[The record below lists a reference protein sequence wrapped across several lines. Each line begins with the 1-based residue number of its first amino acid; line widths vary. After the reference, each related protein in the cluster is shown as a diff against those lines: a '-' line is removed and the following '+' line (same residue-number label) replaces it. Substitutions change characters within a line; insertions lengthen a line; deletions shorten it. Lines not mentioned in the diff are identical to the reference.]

1 VPARKKQATA
11 EGTPPASR
19 RTKSAATRKTSKTAS
34 APTRR
39 TAKAPAATGNGSK
52 YKQDLVVVE
61 SPAKAK
67 TINKYLG
74 ANFKVLASYGHVRD
88 LPRRRKPG
96 EKVAGIDIE
105 GGWLPTY
112 VVVDRA
118 DSNGKGASRRRT
130 AKDILA
136 ELKREAAKS
145 NHIYLATDP
154 DREGEAIAWHIEDA
168 LGLDD
173 DPRVFRIT
181 FNEITRSAVQK
192 ALAQPGKIDMDRV
205 HAQEARR
212 ILDRVVGFPLS
223 GLLSKKVAK
232 RSSAGRVQSV
242 ALRLVVDREREIE
255 AFVPSEYWKIMALLA
270 PEADARL
277 MEPKPLSILLA
288 KTKGAAGSGEPA
300 ANAASLD
307 ASHPAA
313 NAAGSPKIP
322 PGTFQAEL
330 VEWDGKKFESANE
343 ETATNIARLLE
354 QAQYAIAKLEQ
365 KDRAEKPQAP
375 FTTSSLQQTAFL
387 RLRFSG
393 DRTMKTAQ
401 RLYEGVD
408 LGGEGSVAL
417 ITYMRTDSTRI
428 SAEALQAVRQHID
441 GKYGERYLPDKPH
454 AYASGKSAQEAHEAI
469 RPTDLAY
476 TPERVAQLGLAG
488 DQLRLY
494 TLIYQ
499 RFVASQMAAAVF
511 AVTNVEIL
519 AAPIGGG
526 TGVSPVGLFKAQG
539 KVLKFDGY
547 RKVLPPAGKQ
557 EDATLPALSAQQK
570 LDRLD
575 LTASQHFTQPPPRY
589 NEASLVKAL
598 EKEGI
603 GRPSTYA
610 TIIHKITS
618 PERAYIEVK
627 DRRFYATQIGKDVT
641 DLLIA
646 HFPRVMDLKFTSH
659 MEEELDQIETKQAR
673 YNEVLNEFWGPFSEA
688 LKTAEE
694 KMPSQRGAETG
705 EMCPL
710 CQKPLVRNYSK
721 KTHRYFIGCSGFK
734 EGCKFIKPEEGEA
747 ARPQP
752 VETEYTC
759 PTCGKTM
766 LERMGKTGP
775 FLGCSGYPEC
785 KTTMNFGPDGKPVLS
800 AVPTE
805 HTCEKCGQQMVIRQ
819 GKRGPFLA
827 CTGYPKCKNAKDV
840 DANGNPVKPI
850 DTGIA
855 CEKCGSPMAVKKGF
869 RGPFLG
875 CSNYPKCRSTKP
887 IPAEMKE
894 KLKDLMPAPAA
905 KKATPEVK
913 VEETCPECGGAMKLR
928 SARKGYFL
936 GCAKYP
942 KCKGTREAPPEL
954 IEKVQENGET
964 T

>member
-1 VPARKKQATA
+1 MAGRKKQATQ
-11 EGTPPASR
+11 EPSER
-19 RTKSAATRKTSKTAS
+19 KVSRTKKATTPKSRSRLSTKAPAK
-34 APTRR
+34 APTRAKLQ
-39 TAKAPAATGNGSK
+39 TAPNGK
-52 YKQDLVVVE
+52 HTQDLVIVE

-74 ANFKVLASYGHVRD
+74 GNFKVLASYGHVRD
-88 LPRRRKPG
+88 LPRRKKPG
-96 EKVAGIDIE
+96 EKVAGIDIDA
-105 GGWLPTY
+105 GWVPTY

-118 DSNGKGASRRRT
+118 ESNGKGASRRRT

-181 FNEITRSAVQK
+181 FNEITRSAVQG
-192 ALAQPGKIDMDRV
+192 AIAQPGKIDMDRV
-205 HAQEARR
+205 RAQEARR

-223 GLLSKKVAK
+223 GLLSKKVAR

-255 AFVPSEYWKIMALLA
+255 AFVPAEYWKIAALLA
-270 PEADARL
+270 PAGTL
-277 MEPKPLSILLA
+277 QVEPKPLSVVLA
-288 KTKGAAGSGEPA
+288 KTKGASTEPRAEASGSEQA
-300 ANAASLD
+300 AKSQIP
-307 ASHPAA
+307 S
-313 NAAGSPKIP
+313 GS
-322 PGTFQAEL
+322 FLAEL
-330 VEWDGKKFESANE
+330 AEWDGKKFEAANE
-343 ETATNIARLLE
+343 ETATAIARLLE
-354 QAQYAIAKLEQ
+354 QAEYTVAKLEQ
-365 KDRAEKPQAP
+365 KDRNEKPQAP
-375 FTTSSLQQTAFL
+375 FTTSTLQQQAFL

-417 ITYMRTDSTRI
+417 ITYMRTDSTRV
-428 SAEALQAVRQHID
+428 SAEALQAVRSHIE
-441 GKYGERYLPDKPH
+441 GQFGSSYLPDKPH

-469 RPTDLAY
+469 RPTDLSY
-476 TPERVAQLGLAG
+476 TPQRVAGLGLHP
-488 DQLRLY
+488 DQLKLY

-499 RFVASQMAAAVF
+499 RFVASQMAPAVF
-511 AVTNVEIL
+511 AVTNVEIVARSEGRGAREESSVL
-519 AAPIGGG
+519 ATRP
-526 TGVSPVGLFKAQG
+526 SPLATGLFKAQG

-557 EDATLPALSAQQK
+557 EDATLPFLTAQQK

-610 TIIHKITS
+610 TILHKITS
-618 PERAYIEVK
+618 PERGYIEVK
-627 DRRFYATQIGKDVT
+627 DRRFYATKIGKDVT
-641 DLLIA
+641 DLLIE
-646 HFPRVMDLKFTSH
+646 HFPKVMDLKFTSH
-659 MEEELDQIETKQAR
+659 LEEELDQIETKQAR
-673 YNEVLNEFWGPFSEA
+673 YNEVLNEFWGPFSQA
-688 LKTAEE
+688 LQTAED
-694 KMPSQRGAETG
+694 KMPALRGGVETG
-705 EMCPL
+705 EMCPQ
-710 CQKPLVRNYSK
+710 CGKPLVRNYSK
-721 KTHRYFIGCSGFK
+721 KTHRYFVGCSGFK
-734 EGCKFIKPEEGEA
+734 DDPPCKYIKPEEGEE

-752 VETEYTC
+752 VETEHKC

-766 LERMGKTGP
+766 LQRMGKTGQ

-785 KTTMNFGPDGKPVLS
+785 KTTMSFGADGKPVLS
-800 AVPTE
+800 VVPTE
-805 HTCEKCGQQMVIRQ
+805 HTCDKCGQPMVIRQ
-819 GKRGPFLA
+819 GRRGPFLA

-840 DANGNPVKPI
+840 DAEGNPVQPI

-855 CEKCGSPMAVKKGF
+855 CEKCGSPMTVKKGF

-887 IPAEMKE
+887 LPPEMKE
-894 KLKDLMPAPAA
+894 KLKDMMPAAP
-905 KKATPEVK
+905 KKTVPEVK
-913 VEETCPECGGAMKLR
+913 VEEPCPECGGPMKLR
-928 SARKGYFL
+928 SSRRGYFL

-954 IEKVQENGET
+954 IEGL
-964 T
+964 